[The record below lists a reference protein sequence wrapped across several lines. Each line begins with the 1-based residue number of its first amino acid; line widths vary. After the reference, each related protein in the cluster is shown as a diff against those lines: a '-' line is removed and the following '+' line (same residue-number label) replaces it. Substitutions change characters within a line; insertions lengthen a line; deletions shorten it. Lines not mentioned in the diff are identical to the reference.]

1 MDEDS
6 DNSLA
11 IHLEKVYLEK
21 TVQFETKD
29 LQKENVLLKSELSSL
44 DENWGKEIKKWMV
57 KYFDM
62 LHTSQA
68 KEAKLT

>member
-1 MDEDS
+1 MDEDY
-6 DNSLA
+6 DNSLV
-11 IHLEKVYLEK
+11 IHLEKVYMEK

-68 KEAKLT
+68 KEEKLT